1 MTDTETEVR
10 ESFFEQARYCRD
22 MAAPFT
28 AELCD
33 LLGERLSRDT
43 AIGARALG
51 WPGDPEPVHD
61 ALALRLVAGLHAL
74 AERGIAPAWT
84 SVYPPA
90 LAVDRTTL
98 GAMLD
103 DIIVRFEKEL
113 MPWLDLPPQTNE
125 VGRSAVL
132 MSGLLTLAADHGL
145 PFSLFELGS
154 SGGLNLMLD
163 RYTYTLGVTEAGARD
178 SAVRLEP
185 AWTGPSPPRAK
196 VRVIARR
203 GVDQAP
209 VDIGTPAGR
218 ERLLAYVW
226 ADQLERVRRIRYALK
241 IAASDPPRVD
251 KMDAA
256 EWIEKTL
263 TPVPSA
269 GVHRVLM
276 HSVVFQYFSDDV
288 KRRVTAQA
296 EAVGARAATDA
307 PFSWMRMEQGG
318 DGKFTLCVRTW
329 PGGDDR
335 MLAKVHPHGAKVEWL
350 SET

>member
-1 MTDTETEVR
+1 MSETEKRVR
-10 ESFFEQARYCRD
+10 ESFFQQARYCRD

-33 LLGERLSRDT
+33 LLGERLSPDT
-43 AIGARALG
+43 ALGARVLA
-51 WPGDPEPVHD
+51 WPGNPEPVQD

-74 AERGIAPAWT
+74 AERDVEPAWT
-84 SVYPPA
+84 AVYPPA
-90 LAVDRTTL
+90 LATDRSML
-98 GAMLD
+98 SALLD
-103 DIIVRFEKEL
+103 DVLVRFEKQL

-132 MSGLLTLAADHGL
+132 MSGLLTLAAKHGL

-163 RYTYTLGVTEAGARD
+163 RYTYTLGTTEAGTAD
-178 SAVRLEP
+178 SPVHLKP
-185 AWTGPSPPRAK
+185 AWSGASPPQAK
-196 VRVIARR
+196 VRVIARQ

-209 VDIGTPAGR
+209 VNVATRAGR

-226 ADQLERVRRIRYALK
+226 ADQLDRIRRIRYALE
-241 IAASDPPRVD
+241 IAAADPPRVE

-256 EWIEKTL
+256 AWVEKTL
-263 TPVPSA
+263 SPTSSD

-276 HSVVFQYFSDDV
+276 HSVVFQYFSDEV
-288 KRRVTAQA
+288 KRRVIAHA
-296 EAVGARAATDA
+296 EAVGAQATTSS

-318 DGKFTLCVRTW
+318 DGKFTLSIRTW
-329 PGGDDR
+329 PDGGDR
-335 MLAKVHPHGAKVEWL
+335 LLAAVHPHGAKIEWL
-350 SET
+350 

>member
-1 MTDTETEVR
+1 MTDAETRVR
-10 ESFFEQARYCRD
+10 ESFFQQARYCRD
-22 MAAPFT
+22 MASPFT

-33 LLGERLSRDT
+33 VLGERLTPDT
-43 AIGARALG
+43 GIGARVLG
-51 WPGDPEPVHD
+51 WSGNPEPLHD

-74 AERGIAPAWT
+74 AERDVDAAWT
-84 SVYPPA
+84 AIYPPA

-98 GAMLD
+98 GTMLD
-103 DIIVRFEKEL
+103 DVILRFEKEL

-132 MSGLLTLAADHGL
+132 MCGLLTLAAAHGL

-163 RYTYTLGVTEAGARD
+163 RYTYTLGSTEVGATD
-178 SAVRLEP
+178 SPVHLAP
-185 AWTGPSPPRAK
+185 AWTGPSPPHAK
-196 VRVIARR
+196 VRVLARR

-209 VDIGTPAGR
+209 VDIGSAAGR

-226 ADQLERVRRIRYALK
+226 ADQLERLRRIRYALK
-241 IAASDPPRVD
+241 IAATDPPQVD

-256 EWIEKTL
+256 AWAEKTL
-263 TPVPSA
+263 RPAPST

-276 HSVVFQYFSDDV
+276 HSAVFQYFSEDV
-288 KRRVTAQA
+288 KRRVEAQA
-296 EAVGARAATDA
+296 EKAGASATADA
-307 PFSWMRMEQGG
+307 PFSWMRMEQGS
-318 DGKFTLCVRTW
+318 DGNFALAIKTW

-335 MLAKVHPHGAKVEWL
+335 VLATVHPHGAKIIWL
-350 SET
+350 E

>member
-1 MTDTETEVR
+1 MTESEKRVR
-10 ESFFEQARYCRD
+10 ESFFQQARYCRE

-43 AIGARALG
+43 AVGARVLN
-51 WPGDPEPVHD
+51 WPGNPDPPHD
-61 ALALRLVAGLHAL
+61 ALALRLIAGLHAL
-74 AERGIAPAWT
+74 AERDEDPTWT
-84 SVYPPA
+84 AIYPPA
-90 LAVDRTTL
+90 LATDRSTL
-98 GAMLD
+98 GTLLD
-103 DIIVRFEKEL
+103 DVVARSEKAL

-132 MSGLLTLAADHGL
+132 MCGLLTLAAEHRL

-163 RYTYTLGVTEAGARD
+163 RYTYTLGTTEAGATD
-178 SAVRLEP
+178 SPVHLAP
-185 AWTGPSPPRAK
+185 SWTGASPPRAK
-196 VRVIARR
+196 VQIMARR

-218 ERLLAYVW
+218 ERLLAYAW

-256 EWIEKTL
+256 AWVEKTL
-263 TPVPSA
+263 SPAPSG

-276 HSVVFQYFSDDV
+276 HSVVFQYFSEEV

-296 EAVGARAATDA
+296 EAVGAQATPDA
-307 PFSWMRMEQGG
+307 PFSWMRMEQGS
-318 DGKFTLCVRTW
+318 DGKFTLSIRTW
-329 PGGDDR
+329 PGGNDR
-335 MLAKVHPHGAKVEWL
+335 ILAKVHPHGAKVEWL
-350 SET
+350 SES

>member
-1 MTDTETEVR
+1 MTEIEKRVR
-10 ESFFEQARYCRD
+10 ESFFAQARYCRD

-33 LLGERLSRDT
+33 LLGERLSPQT
-43 AIGARALG
+43 AIGARVLN
-51 WPGDPEPVHD
+51 WPGNPDPAHD

-74 AERGIAPAWT
+74 AERDEDPAWT
-84 SVYPPA
+84 AIYPPA
-90 LAVDRTTL
+90 LATDRSTL
-98 GAMLD
+98 GTILD
-103 DIIVRFEKEL
+103 DVLVRFATEL

-132 MSGLLTLAADHGL
+132 MSGLLTLAAEHGL

-163 RYTYTLGVTEAGARD
+163 RYTYTLGKTETGATN
-178 SAVRLEP
+178 SPVHLTP
-185 AWTGPSPPRAK
+185 AWSGASPPQAK
-196 VRVIARR
+196 VRVLGRR

-209 VDIGTPAGR
+209 VDVATPAGR

-226 ADQLERVRRIRYALK
+226 ADQLDRVRRIRYALK
-241 IAASDPPRVD
+241 IAAADPPRVD

-256 EWIEKTL
+256 AWIEETL
-263 TPVPSA
+263 SPAPSQ

-276 HSVVFQYFSDDV
+276 HSVVFQYFSEDV
-288 KRRVTAQA
+288 KRRVTAHA
-296 EAVGARAATDA
+296 ETVGAQATPES

-318 DGKFTLCVRTW
+318 DGKFALSIRTW
-329 PGGDDR
+329 PDGKDR
-335 MLAKVHPHGAKVEWL
+335 VLAAVHPHGAKVEWL
-350 SET
+350 